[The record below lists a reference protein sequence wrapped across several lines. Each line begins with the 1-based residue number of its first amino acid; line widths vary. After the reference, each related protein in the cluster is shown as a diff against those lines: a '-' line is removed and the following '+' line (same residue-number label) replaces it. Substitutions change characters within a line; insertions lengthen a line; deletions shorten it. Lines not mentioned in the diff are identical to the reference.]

1 MLDNDTLYNP
11 FNTAIKR
18 KTISRPLRE
27 LINLGY
33 FSLGDKVLDYGC
45 GFGYDGN
52 YLKLL
57 LDKDK
62 VFLYD
67 EYNPV
72 YKDTSLLERS
82 YDKVVCFYVF
92 NVISSL
98 VEHKR
103 VLNLL
108 KSLGKELF
116 IAVRSDEIKSAKSSW
131 EWDDNARGYWT
142 TRNTFQRFY
151 DEDMIRELFGEVEYI
166 HNGKD
171 YKLFKIVIDN

>member
-1 MLDNDTLYNP
+1 MLGKDTLYNP
-11 FNTAIKR
+11 FTTAIKR

-33 FSLGDKVLDYGC
+33 FSLGDEVLDYGC

-57 LDKDK
+57 LNRDK

-67 EYNPV
+67 EYNSI
-72 YKDTSLLERS
+72 YKDTSLLERF

-92 NVISSL
+92 NVIPSL
-98 VEHKR
+98 VEHDW

-108 KSLGKELF
+108 KSLSKELF
-116 IAVRSDEIKSAKSSW
+116 IAVRSDEIKSVKSSW

-151 DEDMIRELFGEVEYI
+151 DEDMIGELFGEVEYI
-166 HNGKD
+166 HKGKD
-171 YKLFKIVIDN
+171 YKLFKITVDK